1 MKRYILEHTPTEAR
15 HQLAKEKADLLVV
28 VDDNDLTTKEK
39 RHKHRVQQETQPPMK
54 RARVSIMERKQTATR
69 QRPSTKETSM
79 MTPEQAEQLQSWRDE
94 RKRRKDQRRVQW
106 RKDDDDDDSVGDA
119 KRAGQN
125 DAASFSDTAKASR
138 DSATASP
145 WSHAP
150 FAIELWW

>member
-1 MKRYILEHTPTEAR
+1 
-15 HQLAKEKADLLVV
+15 
-28 VDDNDLTTKEK
+28 
-39 RHKHRVQQETQPPMK
+39 MK

-150 FAIELWW
+150 FAIELWWWIRLPHRTHIWRNIRRLVRVLNDHDGDDGRLPLEN